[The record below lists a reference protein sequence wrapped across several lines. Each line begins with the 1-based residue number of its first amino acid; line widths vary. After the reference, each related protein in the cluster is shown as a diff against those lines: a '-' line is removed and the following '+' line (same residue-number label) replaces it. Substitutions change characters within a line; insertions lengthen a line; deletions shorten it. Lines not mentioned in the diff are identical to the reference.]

1 MLYWDQTQIR
11 GQENIMMRL
20 AVYRNRKELAEVR
33 KQVESDYKAGKLA
46 GMSFNA
52 IADKYTINAMTAK
65 KWITKIESPKPLI
78 NSTGKGF
85 KTLITEVP
93 KDWQWLKLRVSDSLK
108 EKFDKL
114 PNDRKV
120 RLYKLMD
127 SDIKLLDTENIDG
140 GPISL
145 FNPEGKMTKFIT
157 IKVSPEAI
165 ARWQEIPTV
174 REGNAFS
181 RTSWAVN
188 KVIQP
193 FLNMLN

>member
-1 MLYWDQTQIR
+1 
-11 GQENIMMRL
+11 MMKL
-20 AVYRNRKELAEVR
+20 AVYRNRKELAEVQ
-33 KQVESDYKAGKLA
+33 KQLESDYKAGNLA

-65 KWITKIESPKPLI
+65 KWITKIKAPAPAQPI
-78 NSTGKGF
+78 GKGF
-85 KTLITEVP
+85 KTLVVEVP
-93 KDWQWLKLRVSDSLK
+93 KDWQWLKLRVSDNLK

-114 PNDRKV
+114 TTNQKV
-120 RLYKLMD
+120 TLYKLVD
-127 SDIKLLDTENIDG
+127 SEIKLLDQDNIDG

-165 ARWQEIPTV
+165 ARWQEIPTI

-188 KVIQP
+188 NVILP
-193 FLNMLN
+193 FLNMLK

>member
-1 MLYWDQTQIR
+1 
-11 GQENIMMRL
+11 MMRL
-20 AVYRNRKELAEVR
+20 AVYRNRKELAEVQ

-52 IADKYTINAMTAK
+52 IADKYEITGVTAK
-65 KWITKIESPKPLI
+65 KWITKLESPKPLI

-85 KTLITEVP
+85 KTLVAEVP

-108 EKFDKL
+108 ERFDKL
-114 PNDRKV
+114 ANDRKV
-120 RLYKLMD
+120 ALYKLMD
-127 SDIKLLDTENIDG
+127 SEIKLLDTKNIDG
-140 GPISL
+140 GPINL
-145 FNPEGKMTKFIT
+145 FNPEGKMTKFII

-174 REGNAFS
+174 RAGNSFS

-188 KVIQP
+188 QVILP
-193 FLNMLN
+193 FLNMLK